1 MLDLLVYAAIFAI
14 GTVLGMY
21 VRRQA
26 VIDFKAGLTF
36 GLAEATAI
44 AEKLQ
49 RSQHQN
55 HQPRKDQNK
64 N

>member
-1 MLDLLVYAAIFAI
+1 
-14 GTVLGMY
+14 MY

-44 AEKLQ
+44 AQKLQ
-49 RSQHQN
+49 PKHPN
-55 HQPRKDQNK
+55 QPRKERAN

>member
-36 GLAEATAI
+36 GLTEATTI
-44 AEKLQ
+44 AQKLQ
-49 RSQHQN
+49 PQTRN
-55 HQPRKDQNK
+55 HQPRKDQK
-64 N
+64 NN

>member
-44 AEKLQ
+44 AQKLQ
-49 RSQHQN
+49 PKHSN
-55 HQPRKDQNK
+55 QPRKERAN

>member
-1 MLDLLVYAAIFAI
+1 MLELLAYSVIFAI

-26 VIDFKAGLTF
+26 RNDWQAGLQV

-44 AEKLQ
+44 AQKLQ
-49 RSQHQN
+49 PKQN
-55 HQPRKDQNK
+55 HQPRKERAN

>member
-1 MLDLLVYAAIFAI
+1 MLELLAYAVIFAI

-26 VIDFKAGLTF
+26 VVDFKAGLHT

-44 AEKLQ
+44 ALKLQ
-49 RSQHQN
+49 PKHQN
-55 HQPRKDQNK
+55 QPRKERAN

>member
-26 VIDFKAGLTF
+26 RNDWQAGLQV

-44 AEKLQ
+44 AQKLQ
-49 RSQHQN
+49 PKHPN
-55 HQPRKDQNK
+55 QPRKDQNK